1 MVSAQL
7 LISWIV
13 VLILFV
19 IACGVAFVEGMKV
32 AYRVVF
38 KNCDVF
44 IKMLEM
50 RKNGVDDIEE
60 VRKLVKQM
68 KY

>member
-1 MVSAQL
+1 
-7 LISWIV
+7 
-13 VLILFV
+13 LFI
-19 IACGVAFVEGMKV
+19 IACGVAFVEGMRV
-32 AYRVVF
+32 AYKVVF
-38 KNCDVF
+38 RNCDVF

-60 VRKLVKQM
+60 VRRLVKQM

>member
-7 LISWIV
+7 VISWII

-19 IACGVAFVEGMKV
+19 IGWGVAFVEGMKV
-32 AYRVVF
+32 AYGVVF

-50 RKNGVDDIEE
+50 KKNGVDDIEE
-60 VRKLVKQM
+60 VRRLIKQM

>member
-32 AYRVVF
+32 AYKVVF

-44 IKMLEM
+44 IKMLEI

>member
-60 VRKLVKQM
+60 VRRLVKQM

>member
-7 LISWIV
+7 VISWIV

-19 IACGVAFVEGMKV
+19 IACGVAFVKGLTV
-32 AYRVVF
+32 AYSIVF
-38 KNCDVF
+38 NNCDIF

-50 RKNGVDDIEE
+50 KKNGVDDIEE
-60 VRKLVKQM
+60 VRRLIKQM

>member
-32 AYRVVF
+32 TYSIMF
-38 KNCDVF
+38 NNCNIF
-44 IKMLEM
+44 IKLLEM

-60 VRKLVKQM
+60 VRRLIKQI